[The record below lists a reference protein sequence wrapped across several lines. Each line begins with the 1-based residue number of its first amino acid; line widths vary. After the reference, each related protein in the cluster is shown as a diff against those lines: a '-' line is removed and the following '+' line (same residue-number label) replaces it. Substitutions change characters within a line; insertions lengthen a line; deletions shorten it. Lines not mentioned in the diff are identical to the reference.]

1 MWLSVLQ
8 NNQLRKR
15 YYLRMLR
22 YGQMREGILEETDVL
37 VKNGK
42 ISAIGK
48 NISDASATVV
58 DAKGKHLTSGI
69 IDEHSH
75 IAISNGVNEGGH
87 NSSAEVT
94 IQDVVNSEDINI
106 YRELAGGVTTSQL
119 LHGSANPIGGQSAIV
134 KWKWGQDADE
144 MLYKTNLNSSSL
156 PWVKM

>member
-1 MWLSVLQ
+1 
-8 NNQLRKR
+8 
-15 YYLRMLR
+15 
-22 YGQMREGILEETDVL
+22 

-42 ISAIGK
+42 FLRSVKIFQTLL
-48 NISDASATVV
+48 TVV

-75 IAISNGVNEGGH
+75 IAISNGVNEG

-119 LHGSANPIGGQSAIV
+119 LHGSAN
-134 KWKWGQDADE
+134 
-144 MLYKTNLNSSSL
+144 L
-156 PWVKM
+156 

>member
-1 MWLSVLQ
+1 VQ
-8 NNQLRKR
+8 KNNTVMPTTYPNVAFGTAKQSTAKR

-22 YGQMREGILEETDVL
+22 YGQMRRILEETDVL

-48 NISDASATVV
+48 IFQTLLLCS

-106 YRELAGGVTTSQL
+106 YRELGGVTSQL
-119 LHGSANPIGGQSAIV
+119 LHGSANLGGQSAIV
-134 KWKWGQDADE
+134 RNGARCRRNA
-144 MLYKTNLNSSSL
+144 L
-156 PWVKM
+156 